1 MPPISLR
8 HPSSRRAGSRCI
20 LPRPRSEFLSQCNNS
35 MMRGTKGGAAHYL
48 HCLPA
53 DVTDVSCAAGE
64 VSKAVFEK
72 ARLGTY
78 REASHKPF
86 IVAALIL
93 LTRFAEPEALLTRW
107 AGERRPKR

>member
-1 MPPISLR
+1 
-8 HPSSRRAGSRCI
+8 
-20 LPRPRSEFLSQCNNS
+20 

-72 ARLGTY
+72 ARLGAC
-78 REASHKPF
+78 REANHKPF
-86 IVAALIL
+86 WRPARLHGSLPPSPSRETSNPCPYPSSRRCNVP
-93 LTRFAEPEALLTRW
+93 FAPS
-107 AGERRPKR
+107 P

>member
-1 MPPISLR
+1 
-8 HPSSRRAGSRCI
+8 
-20 LPRPRSEFLSQCNNS
+20 

-93 LTRFAEPEALLTRW
+93 MTRFAEPEAMLTRW